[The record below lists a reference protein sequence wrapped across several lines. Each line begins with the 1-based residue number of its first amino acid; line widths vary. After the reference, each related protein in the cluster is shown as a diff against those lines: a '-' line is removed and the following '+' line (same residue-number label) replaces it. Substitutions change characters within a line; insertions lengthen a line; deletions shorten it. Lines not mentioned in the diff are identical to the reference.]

1 MVFLLVIVDQWGHN
15 LKAKYWAL
23 LLNPN
28 CKSSFTL
35 QLVICGAFYPNY
47 FTSSDI
53 DEAEVMKAMSG
64 HDPCTT
70 VMVCTWCSS
79 EQ

>member
-1 MVFLLVIVDQWGHN
+1 MGFIIYKSSVVTL
-15 LKAKYWAL
+15 Y
-23 LLNPN
+23 LNPN
-28 CKSSFTL
+28 CKTSFTL

-64 HDPCTT
+64 HDPFTT
-70 VMVCTWCSS
+70 VMVCIWCGS